1 MNISTALVTIEID
14 SLVYIAC
21 YFVLQRRPFSV
32 RICIACNFIVSE
44 MELRSKTLTRRRST
58 NSLEGAFSPRTD
70 NPLNVQSFPAG
81 RGINNIFQSL
91 VVQSNLIDL
100 RSTSQAPVLKQPSNQ
115 PPQHFDSGCS
125 PENQKP
131 LQNCFKT
138 SSLISYSRDSY
149 RSDQLND
156 RVERSKSHAAQLPHY
171 PLILRP
177 NNSFLFQDPEN
188 LLTRALSGYNASGK
202 PIDWTQIH
210 LTIFP
215 YYPWNLRPNKGFRQE
230 DSSTKVNTQSNNSC
244 KTSRTNPTSI
254 TMPPPNKRSISEV
267 IDQMEDSPSPAPKM
281 RRLVSEAG
289 NGLIQE
295 PRTPPVVTWQTTL
308 AIPYHQH
315 RPSASSGHQLRSTP
329 GPTPSGSRQGASS
342 VSPCNLVK
350 DAHPIDSS
358 KANQSPVYDSASLV
372 RNVLREARK
381 NPDDPGLR
389 EDLEC
394 LKSRLPEVDALLGLD
409 LNGLLGS
416 LSSHQRSTL
425 VRKTKMLPVYRLT
438 DGLFG
443 RTPPHKSVELV
454 SRRAPS
460 SPSNPRSDDTTPV
473 NRDPNLL
480 PDESSIL
487 DTSKD
492 LAVGSAS
499 TREVPK
505 RQQTT
510 TTAARQSLFQNAST
524 PASSARSFS
533 VMVSSPS
540 QLSGP
545 KPLVFGLAESDK
557 EPTPKAAMKT
567 TPRREQP
574 KRAAANKVSKA
585 PTSGQ
590 KENGISSSQTKA
602 FPPTESEKKKRGRQ
616 TKPPGAIAKAKA
628 PKKKNKLSALPKD
641 FSAPKSLPV
650 AKYNVYFCEWEDCPA
665 ELHNLETLRNHVLRV
680 HDKKLPSGARLC
692 LWGKCC
698 QNHNSADNK
707 KRSPAELDRA
717 EFKTK
722 VEWQDHINE
731 AHILPV
737 AWQLGDGPKATIPG
751 RFLPILLRLS
761 SSPKSQLRLKIL
773 RWNRCC

>member
-1 MNISTALVTIEID
+1 
-14 SLVYIAC
+14 
-21 YFVLQRRPFSV
+21 
-32 RICIACNFIVSE
+32 
-44 MELRSKTLTRRRST
+44 MELRSKTLPRRRST
-58 NSLEGAFSPRTD
+58 NSLESAFSPRTD

-81 RGINNIFQSL
+81 RDINNVFQSP

-100 RSTSQAPVLKQPSNQ
+100 RSTSQAPVLKQPNNQ
-115 PPQHFDSGCS
+115 PPQHFDSDCS
-125 PENQKP
+125 PENQRL

-149 RSDQLND
+149 KSDPLDD
-156 RVERSKSHAAQLPHY
+156 RVERSKSHAAQLPYY

-177 NNSFLFQDPEN
+177 NNSFPFQDPEN
-188 LLTRALSGYNASGK
+188 LLTRASSGYNASSK

-215 YYPWNLRPNKGFRQE
+215 YYPWNLRRNRGSRQE
-230 DSSTKVNTQSNNSC
+230 DTSTKVNTQSNDSC
-244 KTSRTNPTSI
+244 KTSRTSPTSMK
-254 TMPPPNKRSISEV
+254 MPPPKKRSISEV
-267 IDQMEDSPSPAPKM
+267 IDQMEDSPSLAPKKQ
-281 RRLVSEAG
+281 RLVSEAG

-295 PRTPPVVTWQTTL
+295 PRTPPMVTWQTTL
-308 AIPYHQH
+308 AIPHHQH
-315 RPSASSGHQLRSTP
+315 QPPASSSHQLRSTP

-342 VSPCNLVK
+342 VSPRNLVK
-350 DAHPIDSS
+350 DVHPIDSS
-358 KANQSPVYDSASLV
+358 KANHPPLYDSASLV

-389 EDLEC
+389 EDLRC
-394 LKSRLPEVDALLGLD
+394 LKSRLPEVDSLLGLD
-409 LNGLLGS
+409 LNGQLGS
-416 LSSHQRSTL
+416 LPSHQLSTL
-425 VRKTKMLPVYRLT
+425 VRKTKMLPVSRLT
-438 DGLFG
+438 DELFG
-443 RTPPHKSVELV
+443 RAPPHKSVELT

-473 NRDPNLL
+473 SRDPNLM
-480 PDESSIL
+480 PNESSIL

-492 LAVGSAS
+492 QAVGSVS

-505 RQQTT
+505 QQQTT
-510 TTAARQSLFQNAST
+510 TTAARQSSFQNAST
-524 PASSARSFS
+524 PAPSARSFS
-533 VMVSSPS
+533 IMVSSPS

-545 KPLVFGLAESDK
+545 KPLVFGLAKSDE
-557 EPTPKAAMKT
+557 EPTPKAAMKN

-585 PTSGQ
+585 PTPGQ
-590 KENGISSSQTKA
+590 KEHGISSSQTKA
-602 FPPTESEKKKRGRQ
+602 VPPTESEKKKRGRQ
-616 TKPPGAIAKAKA
+616 TKPPGSIAKAKA
-628 PKKKNKLSALPKD
+628 PKKKTKLYPLPKD
-641 FSAPKSLPV
+641 FSTPKSLPA

-698 QNHNSADNK
+698 QNHNSTDNK
-707 KRSPAELDRA
+707 KQFLAELDRA

-722 VEWQDHINE
+722 AEWQDHINE

-751 RFLPILLRLS
+751 RFLPILLRL
-761 SSPKSQLRLKIL
+761 PTTFLKIL